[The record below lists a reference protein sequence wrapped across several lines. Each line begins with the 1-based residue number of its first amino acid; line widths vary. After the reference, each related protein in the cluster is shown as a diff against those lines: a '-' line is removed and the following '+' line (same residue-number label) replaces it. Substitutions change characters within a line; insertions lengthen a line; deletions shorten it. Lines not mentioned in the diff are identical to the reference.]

1 MLAHIEL
8 DFESEAVAKRILST
22 ISPDNSPLPS
32 GLEIVCL
39 VRDNSLSI
47 EIRSERSIESLG
59 STLEDIMSA
68 IDLSVR
74 TSDTLEM

>member
-1 MLAHIEL
+1 MFAYIEL
-8 DFESEAVAKRILST
+8 DFESETMARRILST
-22 ISPDNSPLPS
+22 IVPDNSPLPS
-32 GLEIVCL
+32 GLEIECAIH
-39 VRDNSLSI
+39 DKSLSI

-68 IDLSVR
+68 IDLSMR

>member
-22 ISPDNSPLPS
+22 ISPDNSPLPP
-32 GLEIVCL
+32 GLEIVCV

-68 IDLSVR
+68 IDLSMR
-74 TSDTLEM
+74 TLDTLKM

>member
-8 DFESEAVAKRILST
+8 DFESVAVAKRILST

-32 GLEIVCL
+32 GLEIVC
-39 VRDNSLSI
+39 VVHDNSLSI